1 MGMSKA
7 KNLRHKLHGFVYK
20 HFMTDSLWVVTDAK
34 NKKKTGEHGVQVWHR
49 PALLLLLFFH
59 SVLVGNS
66 NREWYVYLE
75 QQRCTRFK
83 RVSLLVT
90 YPQVTTEA
98 LL

>member
-1 MGMSKA
+1 MGMNKA

-20 HFMTDSLWVVTDAK
+20 HFMTDSLWVVTDAQ
-34 NKKKTGEHGVQVWHR
+34 NKEKKRLVSMECTYGTD
-49 PALLLLLFFH
+49 LLYFFFH